1 MADELKP
8 KRLRCR
14 VVCHQYGRHFRGE
27 YIEVDER
34 EYQRVG
40 QRILLSE
47 RDEEAQRRAA
57 EALRAQHDAQVGRDR
72 SNANGW
78 ADKEAEALRIV
89 RQRFLDEQKRQR
101 DVVLGDEP
109 GDKTAAAKSR

>member
-1 MADELKP
+1 MSDESKS
-8 KRLRCR
+8 KRLRAR
-14 VVCHQYGRHFRGE
+14 VVCHQYGRYFRGD

-40 QRILLSE
+40 QRVLMSE
-47 RDEEAQRRAA
+47 DDEKALRRAA
-57 EALRAQHDAQVGRDR
+57 EARRAAEDARVGRDR

-78 ADKEAEALRIV
+78 ADKEAEAIRIV

-101 DVVLGDEP
+101 DVLVGDEP
-109 GDKTAAAKSR
+109 TDKSETAKK